1 MLAIVSVILGCFLL
15 AVGLGNYKDASVLQ
29 IVVTFVFGMSF
40 IGWGVDSIKKTQR
53 LERVKSGSTKK
64 SNAAS
69 KPEGSQ
75 LEKTLSTESNLDK
88 IKKLKEL
95 LDMGVI
101 SQEEFDA
108 KKNKLLEDI

>member
-29 IVVTFVFGMSF
+29 IVVTLIFGTSF
-40 IGWGVDSIKKTQR
+40 IGWGVDSIKKKQR
-53 LERVKSGSTKK
+53 LDRVKSESMKK
-64 SNAAS
+64 SNEAS
-69 KPEGSQ
+69 KPDGGQ
-75 LEKTLSTESNLDK
+75 LKKTLSTESNLDK

-101 SQEEFDA
+101 SQEEFDT
-108 KKNKLLEDI
+108 KKNTLLEDI